1 MHFALTHYH
10 TQTEYTSI
18 ESAIQ
23 AQNSGEIIHVLNLK
37 KQKEHFVLW
46 FDPPGENKLK
56 YVKSWRREDQLEL
69 ISEAK

>member
-1 MHFALTHYH
+1 MRDTYSEVEGLIID
-10 TQTEYTSI
+10 SI
-18 ESAIQ
+18 I
-23 AQNSGEIIHVLNLK
+23 NSRLNLK
-37 KQKEHFVLW
+37 NQKEYYVLW